1 LHVQIRDWKGQF
13 ELAMIQ
19 WSKPTQALLIKM
31 HNTLKEF
38 EELMDNTL
46 FKVWGIRIPNG
57 NNGGKQCKNS

>member
-1 LHVQIRDWKGQF
+1 
-13 ELAMIQ
+13 
-19 WSKPTQALLIKM
+19 M

-57 NNGGKQCKNS
+57 NNGGKQCKTS